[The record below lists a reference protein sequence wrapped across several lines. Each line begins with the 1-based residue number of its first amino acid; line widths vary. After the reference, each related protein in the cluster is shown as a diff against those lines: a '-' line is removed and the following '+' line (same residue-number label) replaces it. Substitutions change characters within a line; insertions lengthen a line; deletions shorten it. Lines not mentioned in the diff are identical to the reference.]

1 LSSLKVYSLK
11 WILKSKKALEELI
24 SRFLIV
30 KSQRKSLISNYVSRI
45 ESLNK
50 KINFF
55 LEQAEILG
63 EEGKIDESENL
74 LKEIEKMKLQ
84 RTELST
90 MSENPFLQMEKQ
102 MRVCEIC
109 GAMQSMSDTEKR
121 LTTHLE
127 GKLHT
132 GISVL

>member
-1 LSSLKVYSLK
+1 MF
-11 WILKSKKALEELI
+11 I
-24 SRFLIV
+24 
-30 KSQRKSLISNYVSRI
+30 SRI

-55 LEQAEILG
+55 LEQAEVLG
-63 EEGKIDESENL
+63 ESGKIEESENL

-132 GISVL
+132 GD